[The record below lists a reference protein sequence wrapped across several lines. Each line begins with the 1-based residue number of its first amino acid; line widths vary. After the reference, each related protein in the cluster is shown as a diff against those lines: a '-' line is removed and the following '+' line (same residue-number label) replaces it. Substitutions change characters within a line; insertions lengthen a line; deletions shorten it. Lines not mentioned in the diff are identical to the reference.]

1 MKEHIGV
8 LQAKIR
14 YTEDLLLLGGRRVK
28 TARSH
33 GRKCLITIEHEYSRS
48 FSHSLYSSG
57 NFRFFFVVL
66 VLCFGLVQCRLLGNL
81 AWVYL
86 QQDRYAFAEELY
98 RYVTFTVKLVC
109 ILLFNYEL
117 YTRHPFLKDP
127 TLMQESAKI

>member
-48 FSHSLYSSG
+48 FSHSFIRQEIFGSFLWYWSYVSGLYNAGCSG
-57 NFRFFFVVL
+57 TWPGCTYSKIDTHLQRSFI
-66 VLCFGLVQCRLLGNL
+66 GMSLLQSN
-81 AWVYL
+81 
-86 QQDRYAFAEELY
+86 
-98 RYVTFTVKLVC
+98 
-109 ILLFNYEL
+109 
-117 YTRHPFLKDP
+117 
-127 TLMQESAKI
+127 